1 MSEPEPRRAM
11 TGLGVGEEGLV
22 LMLDILRRQEENE
35 CKQIEA
41 RYRRM
46 RQRINRVGVLMK
58 VTALTHFAF
67 FVWL

>member
-1 MSEPEPRRAM
+1 M

-46 RQRINRVGVLMK
+46 RQRINRVSGVLLE
-58 VTALTHFAF
+58 VSVPRTSNSWFGCSF
-67 FVWL
+67 W